1 MSHFRIFLQAKTS
14 EDAEEGLLFMQEM
27 IDLSKMQQ
35 SQPETPPRI
44 VSFVSENTKKL
55 LFAGPAQFGRQLTA
69 GFTVLENI
77 CFEL

>member
-1 MSHFRIFLQAKTS
+1 MSRFEICLQAKTS

-44 VSFVSENTKKL
+44 VSFESENTKKL

-69 GFTVLENI
+69 GFTV
-77 CFEL
+77 